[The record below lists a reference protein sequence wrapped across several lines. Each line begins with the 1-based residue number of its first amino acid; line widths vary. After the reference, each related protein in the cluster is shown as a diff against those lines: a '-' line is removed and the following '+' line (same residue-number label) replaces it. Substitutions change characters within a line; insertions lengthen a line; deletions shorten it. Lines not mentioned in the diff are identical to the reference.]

1 MNRRRTYIGG
11 WEDMEL
17 VASASLST
25 NIRSYVTPN
34 KTFRE
39 LGFADGDV
47 AAVFTAYQ
55 DSEDIVSNFYHK
67 VWIYYV
73 VGSLLDRDIIS
84 SGSSGSTG
92 ELFIRITNNDP
103 STAVPCIYVDGLY
116 GVGFELRMLIYKMKV
131 LEDIDLVKLQ

>member
-25 NIRSYVTPN
+25 NIRGYVTPN

-55 DSEDIVSNFYHK
+55 DSEDTSNNLYHK
-67 VWIYYV
+67 AWVYYV
-73 VGSLLDRDIIS
+73 IGSLLDRDID
-84 SGSSGSTG
+84 GSGSTG
-92 ELFIRITNNDP
+92 ELFIIITNNDP
-103 STAVPCIYVDGLY
+103 STAVPCIYVNGLY
-116 GVGFELRMLIYKMKV
+116 GARFELRMLIYKMKV
-131 LEDIDLVKLQ
+131 LENIDLVKLQ

>member
-55 DSEDIVSNFYHK
+55 DSEDISNKLYHK
-67 VWIYYV
+67 AWIYYV
-73 VGSLLDRDIIS
+73 IGSLLDRDIDS
-84 SGSSGSTG
+84 SGTTG
-92 ELFIRITNNDP
+92 ELFIRITDNDP
-103 STAVPCIYVDGLY
+103 STAVPCIYVNGLY
-116 GVGFELRMLIYKMKV
+116 GDILELRMLIYKMKV
-131 LEDIDLVKLQ
+131 LENIDLVKLQ

>member
-39 LGFADGDV
+39 LSFADGDV

-55 DSEDIVSNFYHK
+55 DSEDISNKLYHK
-67 VWIYYV
+67 AQVYYV
-73 VGSLLDRDIIS
+73 IGSLLDRDIIS
-84 SGSSGSTG
+84 SSSGSTG

-103 STAVPCIYVDGLY
+103 STAVPCIYVNGLY
-116 GVGFELRMLIYKMKV
+116 GVRFDLRMLIYKMKV
-131 LEDIDLVKLQ
+131 LENIDLVELQ

>member
-55 DSEDIVSNFYHK
+55 DSEDISNKLYHK
-67 VWIYYV
+67 AWVYYV
-73 VGSLLDRDIIS
+73 IGSLLDRDIDS
-84 SGSSGSTG
+84 SDTTG

-103 STAVPCIYVDGLY
+103 STAVPCIYVNGLY
-116 GVGFELRMLIYKMKV
+116 GVRFDLRMLIYKMKV
-131 LEDIDLVKLQ
+131 LENIDLVVELQ

>member
-25 NIRSYVTPN
+25 NIRGYVTPN

-55 DSEDIVSNFYHK
+55 DSENAASNFYHK
-67 VWIYYV
+67 AWVYYV
-73 VGSLLDRDIIS
+73 IGSLLDRDIDS
-84 SGSSGSTG
+84 SGTTG
-92 ELFIRITNNDP
+92 ELFISITNNDP
-103 STAVPCIYVDGLY
+103 STAVPCIYVNGLY
-116 GVGFELRMLIYKMKV
+116 GARFDLRMLIYKMKV
-131 LEDIDLVKLQ
+131 LENIDLVELQ

>member
-25 NIRSYVTPN
+25 NIRGYVTPN

-47 AAVFTAYQ
+47 AAVFIAYQ
-55 DSEDIVSNFYHK
+55 DSEDIANKLYHK
-67 VWIYYV
+67 AWVYYV
-73 VGSLLDRDIIS
+73 IGSLLDRDIDS
-84 SGSSGSTG
+84 SGTTG
-92 ELFIRITNNDP
+92 ELFIRINNNDP
-103 STAVPCIYVDGLY
+103 STAVPCIYVNGLY
-116 GVGFELRMLIYKMKV
+116 GDRFELRMLIYKMKV
-131 LEDIDLVKLQ
+131 LENIDLVKLQ

>member
-47 AAVFTAYQ
+47 AAVFAAYQ
-55 DSEDIVSNFYHK
+55 DSEDTSSKLYHK
-67 VWIYYV
+67 AWVYYV
-73 VGSLLDRDIIS
+73 IGSLLDKDID
-84 SGSSGSTG
+84 SGGTTG

-103 STAVPCIYVDGLY
+103 STAVPCIYVNGLY
-116 GVGFELRMLIYKMKV
+116 GVRFELRMLIYKMKV
-131 LEDIDLVKLQ
+131 LEDINLVKLQ

>member
-84 SGSSGSTG
+84 SGSTG

-116 GVGFELRMLIYKMKV
+116 GVEFELRMLIYKMKV
-131 LEDIDLVKLQ
+131 LENIDLVKLQ